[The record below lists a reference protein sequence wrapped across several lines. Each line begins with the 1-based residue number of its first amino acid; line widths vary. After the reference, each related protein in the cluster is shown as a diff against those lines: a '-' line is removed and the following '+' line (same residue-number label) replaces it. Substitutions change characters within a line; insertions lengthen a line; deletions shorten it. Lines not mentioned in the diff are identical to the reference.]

1 MPGVVPVLVELTV
14 PLPRERAEHTAAC
27 ECVGGEGVDM
37 RLAIIIRIQST
48 QIQKFNIQNTLL
60 GNRKLEKLKNRT
72 RTCNSLILTQVG
84 GGPLHV
90 TLSIQVTLWSP
101 DSW

>member
-1 MPGVVPVLVELTV
+1 MPGVVPVAVELTV

-27 ECVGGEGVDM
+27 GCVGERGGGRYKTSD
-37 RLAIIIRIQST
+37 IKIQST
-48 QIQKFNIQNTLL
+48 QIQYSKYAVGEQKIGKTQ
-60 GNRKLEKLKNRT
+60 EQDSY
-72 RTCNSLILTQVG
+72 NSLILTQVG

-90 TLSIQVTLWSP
+90 TFSIQVTLWSP